1 MLLDVLA
8 IYLVGSI
15 GAALAPDIWALI
27 GFRAL
32 QGAGGA
38 VFPLCI
44 AILRDEL
51 PDEEVGRGIGAL
63 SGAFGVGAIMSF
75 AVSGLLTEA
84 VSWRLIFAVGA
95 GTVLVSIAAV
105 VALIPDSPRRT
116 ERSLDLPGMAILGG
130 GLALGLVALTEGPAW
145 GWPSAPALG
154 LFAVAVAVF
163 AAGVRHELRT
173 HEPLL
178 DLGAF
183 TSRPVVLANA
193 ATFAAGF
200 AVFGLYVLIPHLVQ
214 APSHL
219 PPAVAHQVDYG
230 FGASVVA
237 TGFFLVPQAV
247 GLTIAGPIAGAAAR
261 RGLGRFALGG
271 GMALIAAAAAWLA
284 LDSSTEAGVAAALF
298 CAGLGWGAVIGSS
311 GTVVARGVDESQTG
325 IATGVNSDSG

>member
-1 MLLDVLA
+1 MASVLGITAFPSALDVGSDSRRRSALIAACVAVVGFSFQQTAPIPAFPTIELELHAPARWTTWLLSGYLIVAAVAAPLFGKLGDRGKRRMLLDVLA

-105 VALIPDSPRRT
+105 VA
-116 ERSLDLPGMAILGG
+116 A
-130 GLALGLVALTEGPAW
+130 
-145 GWPSAPALG
+145 
-154 LFAVAVAVF
+154 
-163 AAGVRHELRT
+163 
-173 HEPLL
+173 
-178 DLGAF
+178 
-183 TSRPVVLANA
+183 
-193 ATFAAGF
+193 
-200 AVFGLYVLIPHLVQ
+200 
-214 APSHL
+214 
-219 PPAVAHQVDYG
+219 
-230 FGASVVA
+230 
-237 TGFFLVPQAV
+237 
-247 GLTIAGPIAGAAAR
+247 
-261 RGLGRFALGG
+261 
-271 GMALIAAAAAWLA
+271 
-284 LDSSTEAGVAAALF
+284 
-298 CAGLGWGAVIGSS
+298 
-311 GTVVARGVDESQTG
+311 
-325 IATGVNSDSG
+325 